1 MQAIR
6 DYDSPVRRLL
16 FPLACVAAA
25 LALAGCG
32 GGGGSGSSSGG
43 GGGGTTT
50 SSSSSSGG
58 SGGGSDTKSLAYQSG
73 NAICAMGTVA
83 QMATQYGVAPN
94 KEAVA
99 KAVGEDVGST
109 GTEQDTE
116 NARLGCLAAFAK

>member
-6 DYDSPVRRLL
+6 NYDAPVRRLVL
-16 FPLACVAAA
+16 PLACAAAA

-32 GGGGSGSSSGG
+32 GGGGSGGSGSY

-50 SSSSSSGG
+50 GTSGSSSGG
-58 SGGGSDTKSLAYQSG
+58 ATGGNPKSLAYQSG

-83 QMATQYGVAPN
+83 QMATQYGVAAN
-94 KEAVA
+94 KAAVA

-116 NARLGCLAAFAK
+116 NARQGCLAAFAK